1 MTFGDAAEPHAHIN
15 DFRMDVGDSL
25 LMLRP
30 SVHLFRCGFIEYDSK
45 LSIAGPVPLVVLS
58 GGMVGL
64 VFAMIAVL
72 TLLGIA
78 FLEVFLVLGVTVWRD
93 AKVRRDSNEPAQAGG
108 L

>member
-1 MTFGDAAEPHAHIN
+1 MVVPGV
-15 DFRMDVGDSL
+15 VGVL
-25 LMLRP
+25 WLVRAFL
-30 SVHLFRCGFIEYDSK
+30 G
-45 LSIAGPVPLVVLS
+45 IAGSRAYRCTRWILFAGLPVLAVTMILS

-78 FLEVFLVLGVTVWRD
+78 FLEVFLVMGVTVWRD

>member
-1 MTFGDAAEPHAHIN
+1 MTLGDAAEPHAHIN
-15 DFRMDVGDSL
+15 DFRMYFGDSF

-30 SVHLFRCGFIEYDSK
+30 SVHLFRYGFIEYDSK
-45 LSIAGPVPLVVLS
+45 LSIAGP
-58 GGMVGL
+58 
-64 VFAMIAVL
+64 IAVL

-78 FLEVFLVLGVTVWRD
+78 FLEAFLVMWVTVWRD